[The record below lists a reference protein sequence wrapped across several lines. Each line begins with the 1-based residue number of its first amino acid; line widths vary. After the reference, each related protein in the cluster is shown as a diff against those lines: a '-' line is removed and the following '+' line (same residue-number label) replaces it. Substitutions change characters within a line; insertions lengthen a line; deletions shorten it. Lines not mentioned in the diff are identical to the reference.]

1 MGILGTIRDK
11 VEDAR
16 EGIEQKV
23 DRFQTSR
30 QQASEKVA
38 QGRRATAALH
48 YQARSDKIDQ
58 QYSSGRISPELAE
71 KQRARADQR
80 RESESRDRVSEYG
93 SRAKNAVKSALVETK
108 NDMFQNMFG
117 APKKVKKPVP
127 QKTRPQPR
135 ERGRPRTYDEP
146 SPRRYSPL
154 GGGFRAPSL
163 QPRKS
168 TKTGGYD
175 PLGDMFGRRK
185 KRMGKRKLPRGWEF

>member
-1 MGILGTIRDK
+1 VLKMGIITGIKDK
-11 VEDAR
+11 IENARGVVE
-16 EGIEQKV
+16 EKV
-23 DRFQTSR
+23 DKFQTSR
-30 QQASEKVA
+30 QQASEQSA
-38 QGRRATAALH
+38 QARRATAALH

-127 QKTRPQPR
+127 QKARPQPR

-154 GGGFRAPSL
+154 GSGFQAPRL
-163 QPRKS
+163 QARKS
-168 TKTGGYD
+168 TKKPAFD
-175 PLGDMFGRRK
+175 PLNMWASPK
-185 KRMGKRKLPRGWEF
+185 KKTRKLRGWF